1 MPHTYSDIKR
11 YDLNP
16 AFILQ
21 TAKRAVADLGWTI
34 QRETNSELVAAL
46 PKINGYTA
54 AVFTLNVHHGY
65 VMLKCEAADSFIGS
79 MRNGEIVN
87 QFIQALD
94 KLIAE
99 VPAEKLSNLKDEHK
113 LSFK

>member
-21 TAKRAVADLGWTI
+21 TAKRTVADLGWTI
-34 QRETNSELVAAL
+34 LLETNSELVADL

-79 MRNGEIVN
+79 MRNGEIVD
-87 QFIQALD
+87 QFVQTFDTALCGIQ
-94 KLIAE
+94 
-99 VPAEKLSNLKDEHK
+99 
-113 LSFK
+113 